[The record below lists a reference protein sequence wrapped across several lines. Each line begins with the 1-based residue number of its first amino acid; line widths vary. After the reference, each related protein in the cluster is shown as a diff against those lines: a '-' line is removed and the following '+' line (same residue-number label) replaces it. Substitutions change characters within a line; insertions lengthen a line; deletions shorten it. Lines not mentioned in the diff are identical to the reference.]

1 MSQQKFLKKQAI
13 KIGWNTMKKNFW
25 FFVGLIL
32 FILAVSYIPALI
44 FNAFD
49 KVELPTIVTVF
60 FFIMAIVF
68 WVIQLVI
75 SIGLIHIALKFTN
88 NAKSVFADL
97 FGKANKIV
105 DYFLSTLLYSLIVA
119 SGYILLF
126 VLSHFNLIS
135 GLADSVGFIL
145 VIVFGIIFATRLQFY
160 QYYIV
165 DKDKSPIKALKASW
179 AATNGSVWNLILF
192 WLLMMLINLAG
203 ALALG
208 IGLFLT
214 IPTTMIAMAFV
225 YKKLSSTKN
234 V

>member
-1 MSQQKFLKKQAI
+1 
-13 KIGWNTMKKNFW
+13 MKKNFW

-44 FNAFD
+44 FDAFD

-60 FFIMAIVF
+60 FFIMGIVF

-126 VLSHFNLIS
+126 VLCDLCSCAS
-135 GLADSVGFIL
+135 GLSC
-145 VIVFGIIFATRLQFY
+145 VF
-160 QYYIV
+160 
-165 DKDKSPIKALKASW
+165 
-179 AATNGSVWNLILF
+179 
-192 WLLMMLINLAG
+192 
-203 ALALG
+203 
-208 IGLFLT
+208 
-214 IPTTMIAMAFV
+214 
-225 YKKLSSTKN
+225 LSSSSSLFDVCT